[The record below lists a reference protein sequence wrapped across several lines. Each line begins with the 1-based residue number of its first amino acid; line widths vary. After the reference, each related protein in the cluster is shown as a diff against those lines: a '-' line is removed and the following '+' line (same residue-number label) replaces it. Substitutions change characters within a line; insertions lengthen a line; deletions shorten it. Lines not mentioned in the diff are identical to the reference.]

1 MEEVY
6 ILLDDL
12 RYDIYYASY
21 KSTCESYE
29 RVLIKVFQDEK
40 DKIVVDVNTI
50 IGEPIE
56 TTNGIDKIVYDT
68 RKDKTKDL
76 MEYDLT
82 FLKVLERMKC
92 DREVKGMVY
101 EKLPEIGDWKRVK
114 LTRDAREKLKD
125 EKLLSRKDMEDIWR
139 KIFDR

>member
-40 DKIVVDVNTI
+40 DKIVV
-50 IGEPIE
+50 E

-101 EKLPEIGDWKRVK
+101 EKLPEIGAWKRVK
-114 LTRDAREKLKD
+114 LTKDAKEKLKD
-125 EKLLSRKDMEDIWR
+125 EKLLSRKDMEDIWG